1 MTAVDVEI
9 KVNFTGSQIEQAK
22 QVFGLKPDDA
32 EKRDIWFGEIR
43 TGRDGREALPLLD
56 RGVILRVR
64 AKKESGDV
72 TVKLRGADGCVD
84 VAAWNAANLAGEK
97 KIEGDW
103 ADRRQISASL
113 TVKSDEVGRTDFE
126 AGVPP
131 IADLMSDDQLTL
143 THRLLV
149 PLGEVELLGP
159 ITARKWKHEDI
170 GGDIDA
176 EEWNV
181 GGLHFLE
188 ISIVAPEK
196 PEQAQEDLLNRVQ
209 AADLT
214 IAPNQEPKTTQVLKL
229 LAGEAG

>member
-1 MTAVDVEI
+1 VDVEI

-22 QVFGLKPDDA
+22 QVFDLKEDDA

-64 AKKESGDV
+64 AKKESGEV
-72 TVKLRGADGCVD
+72 TVKLRGADGCID
-84 VAAWNAANLAGEK
+84 VAAWNAVGLTGEK
-97 KIEGDW
+97 KLEGDW
-103 ADRRQISASL
+103 ADRRQVSASL
-113 TVKSDEVGRTDFE
+113 TVKSDDAGRIDFE
-126 AGVPP
+126 AGVPQ
-131 IADLMSDDQLTL
+131 IVDLMSDDQKALAG
-143 THRLLV
+143 RLMV

-159 ITARKWKHEDI
+159 IAARKWKHEDI

-176 EEWNV
+176 EEWTV

-188 ISIVAPEK
+188 ISISVPEQ
-196 PEQAQEDLLNRVQ
+196 PEQAQEDLLKRVQ

-214 IAPNQEPKTTQVLKL
+214 VAPNQEPKTTQVLRH
-229 LAGEAG
+229 LAGDA